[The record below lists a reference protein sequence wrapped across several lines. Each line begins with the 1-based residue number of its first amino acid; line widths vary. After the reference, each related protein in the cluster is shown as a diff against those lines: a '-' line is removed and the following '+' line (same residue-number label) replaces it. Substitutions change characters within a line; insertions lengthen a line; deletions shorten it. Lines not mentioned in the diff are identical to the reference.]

1 MWVCAECPT
10 RAHHLMDQ
18 PASRLCTP
26 SAGMDAQWARSAGGA
41 VLGLLRAVGSTPCT
55 SSPGVQGAES
65 GHETRHTRG
74 CLITLGGRWP

>member
-18 PASRLCTP
+18 PRSRLCTP

-41 VLGLLRAVGSTPCT
+41 VLGLLRAVGSNRAPPVRACKGLKAVTKP
-55 SSPGVQGAES
+55 V
-65 GHETRHTRG
+65 
-74 CLITLGGRWP
+74 TLGGA